1 MNKLENARK
10 TINQIDQEMAA
21 LYEKRMNAVQEVLAY
36 KKENG
41 LPVFDASREQEVIER
56 NLEHIQNPD
65 YKLFYKDFLH
75 HVMENSKDYQKT
87 LLSEDVVAYAGV
99 QGAFSQ
105 IMAQRL
111 YPENRKLNLKNF
123 DEVFKSVVEKKAQYG
138 VIPFENTNSG
148 SVGEVLDALLEYPVY
163 IQGIY
168 DLKVEQCLLGTMDAT
183 LKDIEWVYSKDQA
196 LWQAK
201 DFLKE
206 LGVQTVSYPNTAMA
220 AQYVASE
227 QDKTKAAIGAKE
239 NAQLYGLK
247 VLASQIE
254 AHTENT
260 TRFLVIGLEPLN
272 KGDRFSVIL
281 SVKHQSGSL
290 ARIIEIIARYHIN
303 MESIQSRPI
312 KGKPFEYF
320 FFIEMDGDLNN
331 AQACLK
337 DIEKNCESLKVLG
350 TYALGE
356 ENVVDATIGSLYNEQ
371 GSLVA
376 LDSVFSSLKSLD
388 NKVLAAYAASF
399 TGNDDFKDR
408 VYKWVLDGNSHLH
421 HEVIA
426 TPGGTGAVAMTIQ
439 ECLDVGQTVILPEI
453 AWGSYNLMA
462 QMNNLSVK
470 TYALFE
476 EDHFN
481 LTSFKE
487 TCEKVMKEQDKLV
500 IVINDPCHNPTGYS
514 LSSQEWKDVIAFL
527 NECSKTHKVVLLN
540 DIAYI
545 DFAYGQKLAK
555 EYFSVFDDISENMA
569 VIVAFS
575 LSKSMTSYGLRCG
588 AAIVM
593 AQTEDIIQELK
604 IVFEKD
610 ARATWSNINNGAMA
624 AFVDVMDHHLKEYD
638 QERLQYVALLKE
650 RSDLF
655 VKEANEVGLKHYPY
669 KEGFF
674 VTLSMD
680 NTTRDAYHEAL
691 MENHIYTVKVNK
703 GIRVAVCSLSLDKI
717 KGLAKK
723 MKDILDTIQ

>member
-36 KKENG
+36 KRENG

-260 TRFLVIGLEPLN
+260 TRFLVIGLEPRN

-350 TYALGE
+350 TYALG
-356 ENVVDATIGSLYNEQ
+356 G
-371 GSLVA
+371 
-376 LDSVFSSLKSLD
+376 K
-388 NKVLAAYAASF
+388 
-399 TGNDDFKDR
+399 
-408 VYKWVLDGNSHLH
+408 
-421 HEVIA
+421 
-426 TPGGTGAVAMTIQ
+426 
-439 ECLDVGQTVILPEI
+439 
-453 AWGSYNLMA
+453 
-462 QMNNLSVK
+462 
-470 TYALFE
+470 
-476 EDHFN
+476 
-481 LTSFKE
+481 
-487 TCEKVMKEQDKLV
+487 
-500 IVINDPCHNPTGYS
+500 
-514 LSSQEWKDVIAFL
+514 
-527 NECSKTHKVVLLN
+527 
-540 DIAYI
+540 
-545 DFAYGQKLAK
+545 
-555 EYFSVFDDISENMA
+555 
-569 VIVAFS
+569 
-575 LSKSMTSYGLRCG
+575 
-588 AAIVM
+588 
-593 AQTEDIIQELK
+593 
-604 IVFEKD
+604 
-610 ARATWSNINNGAMA
+610 
-624 AFVDVMDHHLKEYD
+624 
-638 QERLQYVALLKE
+638 
-650 RSDLF
+650 
-655 VKEANEVGLKHYPY
+655 
-669 KEGFF
+669 
-674 VTLSMD
+674 
-680 NTTRDAYHEAL
+680 
-691 MENHIYTVKVNK
+691 
-703 GIRVAVCSLSLDKI
+703 
-717 KGLAKK
+717 
-723 MKDILDTIQ
+723 

>member
-260 TRFLVIGLEPLN
+260 TRFLVIGLEPRN

-350 TYALGE
+350 TYALG
-356 ENVVDATIGSLYNEQ
+356 G
-371 GSLVA
+371 
-376 LDSVFSSLKSLD
+376 K
-388 NKVLAAYAASF
+388 
-399 TGNDDFKDR
+399 
-408 VYKWVLDGNSHLH
+408 
-421 HEVIA
+421 
-426 TPGGTGAVAMTIQ
+426 
-439 ECLDVGQTVILPEI
+439 
-453 AWGSYNLMA
+453 
-462 QMNNLSVK
+462 
-470 TYALFE
+470 
-476 EDHFN
+476 
-481 LTSFKE
+481 
-487 TCEKVMKEQDKLV
+487 
-500 IVINDPCHNPTGYS
+500 
-514 LSSQEWKDVIAFL
+514 
-527 NECSKTHKVVLLN
+527 
-540 DIAYI
+540 
-545 DFAYGQKLAK
+545 
-555 EYFSVFDDISENMA
+555 
-569 VIVAFS
+569 
-575 LSKSMTSYGLRCG
+575 
-588 AAIVM
+588 
-593 AQTEDIIQELK
+593 
-604 IVFEKD
+604 
-610 ARATWSNINNGAMA
+610 
-624 AFVDVMDHHLKEYD
+624 
-638 QERLQYVALLKE
+638 
-650 RSDLF
+650 
-655 VKEANEVGLKHYPY
+655 
-669 KEGFF
+669 
-674 VTLSMD
+674 
-680 NTTRDAYHEAL
+680 
-691 MENHIYTVKVNK
+691 
-703 GIRVAVCSLSLDKI
+703 
-717 KGLAKK
+717 
-723 MKDILDTIQ
+723 

>member
-41 LPVFDASREQEVIER
+41 HPVFDASREQEVIER

-201 DFLKE
+201 DFLKG

-260 TRFLVIGLEPLN
+260 TRFLVIGLEPRN

-350 TYALGE
+350 TYALG
-356 ENVVDATIGSLYNEQ
+356 G
-371 GSLVA
+371 
-376 LDSVFSSLKSLD
+376 K
-388 NKVLAAYAASF
+388 
-399 TGNDDFKDR
+399 
-408 VYKWVLDGNSHLH
+408 
-421 HEVIA
+421 
-426 TPGGTGAVAMTIQ
+426 
-439 ECLDVGQTVILPEI
+439 
-453 AWGSYNLMA
+453 
-462 QMNNLSVK
+462 
-470 TYALFE
+470 
-476 EDHFN
+476 
-481 LTSFKE
+481 
-487 TCEKVMKEQDKLV
+487 
-500 IVINDPCHNPTGYS
+500 
-514 LSSQEWKDVIAFL
+514 
-527 NECSKTHKVVLLN
+527 
-540 DIAYI
+540 
-545 DFAYGQKLAK
+545 
-555 EYFSVFDDISENMA
+555 
-569 VIVAFS
+569 
-575 LSKSMTSYGLRCG
+575 
-588 AAIVM
+588 
-593 AQTEDIIQELK
+593 
-604 IVFEKD
+604 
-610 ARATWSNINNGAMA
+610 
-624 AFVDVMDHHLKEYD
+624 
-638 QERLQYVALLKE
+638 
-650 RSDLF
+650 
-655 VKEANEVGLKHYPY
+655 
-669 KEGFF
+669 
-674 VTLSMD
+674 
-680 NTTRDAYHEAL
+680 
-691 MENHIYTVKVNK
+691 
-703 GIRVAVCSLSLDKI
+703 
-717 KGLAKK
+717 
-723 MKDILDTIQ
+723 

>member
-65 YKLFYKDFLH
+65 YKPFYKEFLH

-227 QDKTKAAIGAKE
+227 QNKTKAAIGAKE

-260 TRFLVIGLEPLN
+260 TRFLVIGLEPMN

-350 TYALGE
+350 TYALG
-356 ENVVDATIGSLYNEQ
+356 G
-371 GSLVA
+371 
-376 LDSVFSSLKSLD
+376 K
-388 NKVLAAYAASF
+388 
-399 TGNDDFKDR
+399 
-408 VYKWVLDGNSHLH
+408 
-421 HEVIA
+421 
-426 TPGGTGAVAMTIQ
+426 
-439 ECLDVGQTVILPEI
+439 
-453 AWGSYNLMA
+453 
-462 QMNNLSVK
+462 
-470 TYALFE
+470 
-476 EDHFN
+476 
-481 LTSFKE
+481 
-487 TCEKVMKEQDKLV
+487 
-500 IVINDPCHNPTGYS
+500 
-514 LSSQEWKDVIAFL
+514 
-527 NECSKTHKVVLLN
+527 
-540 DIAYI
+540 
-545 DFAYGQKLAK
+545 
-555 EYFSVFDDISENMA
+555 
-569 VIVAFS
+569 
-575 LSKSMTSYGLRCG
+575 
-588 AAIVM
+588 
-593 AQTEDIIQELK
+593 
-604 IVFEKD
+604 
-610 ARATWSNINNGAMA
+610 
-624 AFVDVMDHHLKEYD
+624 
-638 QERLQYVALLKE
+638 
-650 RSDLF
+650 
-655 VKEANEVGLKHYPY
+655 
-669 KEGFF
+669 
-674 VTLSMD
+674 
-680 NTTRDAYHEAL
+680 
-691 MENHIYTVKVNK
+691 
-703 GIRVAVCSLSLDKI
+703 
-717 KGLAKK
+717 
-723 MKDILDTIQ
+723 

>member
-56 NLEHIQNPD
+56 NLERIQNPD
-65 YKLFYKDFLH
+65 YKLFYKEFLH

-201 DFLKE
+201 DFLKG

-260 TRFLVIGLEPLN
+260 TRFLVIGLEPRN

-350 TYALGE
+350 TYALG
-356 ENVVDATIGSLYNEQ
+356 G
-371 GSLVA
+371 
-376 LDSVFSSLKSLD
+376 K
-388 NKVLAAYAASF
+388 
-399 TGNDDFKDR
+399 
-408 VYKWVLDGNSHLH
+408 
-421 HEVIA
+421 
-426 TPGGTGAVAMTIQ
+426 
-439 ECLDVGQTVILPEI
+439 
-453 AWGSYNLMA
+453 
-462 QMNNLSVK
+462 
-470 TYALFE
+470 
-476 EDHFN
+476 
-481 LTSFKE
+481 
-487 TCEKVMKEQDKLV
+487 
-500 IVINDPCHNPTGYS
+500 
-514 LSSQEWKDVIAFL
+514 
-527 NECSKTHKVVLLN
+527 
-540 DIAYI
+540 
-545 DFAYGQKLAK
+545 
-555 EYFSVFDDISENMA
+555 
-569 VIVAFS
+569 
-575 LSKSMTSYGLRCG
+575 
-588 AAIVM
+588 
-593 AQTEDIIQELK
+593 
-604 IVFEKD
+604 
-610 ARATWSNINNGAMA
+610 
-624 AFVDVMDHHLKEYD
+624 
-638 QERLQYVALLKE
+638 
-650 RSDLF
+650 
-655 VKEANEVGLKHYPY
+655 
-669 KEGFF
+669 
-674 VTLSMD
+674 
-680 NTTRDAYHEAL
+680 
-691 MENHIYTVKVNK
+691 
-703 GIRVAVCSLSLDKI
+703 
-717 KGLAKK
+717 
-723 MKDILDTIQ
+723 

>member
-1 MNKLENARK
+1 MSF
-10 TINQIDQEMAA
+10 
-21 LYEKRMNAVQEVLAY
+21 V
-36 KKENG
+36 KENVNRQ
-41 LPVFDASREQEVIER
+41 PIVDTVFAIV
-56 NLEHIQNPD
+56 
-65 YKLFYKDFLH
+65 
-75 HVMENSKDYQKT
+75 
-87 LLSEDVVAYAGV
+87 
-99 QGAFSQ
+99 
-105 IMAQRL
+105 
-111 YPENRKLNLKNF
+111 
-123 DEVFKSVVEKKAQYG
+123 KKA
-138 VIPFENTNSG
+138 
-148 SVGEVLDALLEYPVY
+148 
-163 IQGIY
+163 
-168 DLKVEQCLLGTMDAT
+168 
-183 LKDIEWVYSKDQA
+183 
-196 LWQAK
+196 
-201 DFLKE
+201 KE
-206 LGVQTVSYPNTAMA
+206 
-220 AQYVASE
+220 
-227 QDKTKAAIGAKE
+227 DK
-239 NAQLYGLK
+239 
-247 VLASQIE
+247 
-254 AHTENT
+254 
-260 TRFLVIGLEPLN
+260 
-272 KGDRFSVIL
+272 
-281 SVKHQSGSL
+281 
-290 ARIIEIIARYHIN
+290 
-303 MESIQSRPI
+303 
-312 KGKPFEYF
+312 
-320 FFIEMDGDLNN
+320 
-331 AQACLK
+331 
-337 DIEKNCESLKVLG
+337 EKI
-350 TYALGE
+350 GE

-408 VYKWVLDGNSHLH
+408 VYKWVLNGNSHLH

-439 ECLDVGQTVILPEI
+439 ECLDAGQTVILPEI

-481 LTSFKE
+481 LASFKE
-487 TCEKVMKEQDKLV
+487 TCEQVMKEQDKLV

-545 DFAYGQKLAK
+545 DFAYGQKQAK

-593 AQTEDIIQELK
+593 AQTEDIVQELK

-691 MENHIYTVKVNK
+691 MKNHIYTVKVNK
-703 GIRVAVCSLSLDKI
+703 GIRFAVCSLSLDKI

>member
-201 DFLKE
+201 DFLKG

-260 TRFLVIGLEPLN
+260 TRFLVIGLEPRN

-350 TYALGE
+350 TYALG
-356 ENVVDATIGSLYNEQ
+356 G
-371 GSLVA
+371 
-376 LDSVFSSLKSLD
+376 K
-388 NKVLAAYAASF
+388 
-399 TGNDDFKDR
+399 
-408 VYKWVLDGNSHLH
+408 
-421 HEVIA
+421 
-426 TPGGTGAVAMTIQ
+426 
-439 ECLDVGQTVILPEI
+439 
-453 AWGSYNLMA
+453 
-462 QMNNLSVK
+462 
-470 TYALFE
+470 
-476 EDHFN
+476 
-481 LTSFKE
+481 
-487 TCEKVMKEQDKLV
+487 
-500 IVINDPCHNPTGYS
+500 
-514 LSSQEWKDVIAFL
+514 
-527 NECSKTHKVVLLN
+527 
-540 DIAYI
+540 
-545 DFAYGQKLAK
+545 
-555 EYFSVFDDISENMA
+555 
-569 VIVAFS
+569 
-575 LSKSMTSYGLRCG
+575 
-588 AAIVM
+588 
-593 AQTEDIIQELK
+593 
-604 IVFEKD
+604 
-610 ARATWSNINNGAMA
+610 
-624 AFVDVMDHHLKEYD
+624 
-638 QERLQYVALLKE
+638 
-650 RSDLF
+650 
-655 VKEANEVGLKHYPY
+655 
-669 KEGFF
+669 
-674 VTLSMD
+674 
-680 NTTRDAYHEAL
+680 
-691 MENHIYTVKVNK
+691 
-703 GIRVAVCSLSLDKI
+703 
-717 KGLAKK
+717 
-723 MKDILDTIQ
+723 

>member
-1 MNKLENARK
+1 M
-10 TINQIDQEMAA
+10 
-21 LYEKRMNAVQEVLAY
+21 
-36 KKENG
+36 
-41 LPVFDASREQEVIER
+41 
-56 NLEHIQNPD
+56 
-65 YKLFYKDFLH
+65 
-75 HVMENSKDYQKT
+75 
-87 LLSEDVVAYAGV
+87 
-99 QGAFSQ
+99 
-105 IMAQRL
+105 
-111 YPENRKLNLKNF
+111 
-123 DEVFKSVVEKKAQYG
+123 
-138 VIPFENTNSG
+138 
-148 SVGEVLDALLEYPVY
+148 
-163 IQGIY
+163 
-168 DLKVEQCLLGTMDAT
+168 
-183 LKDIEWVYSKDQA
+183 
-196 LWQAK
+196 
-201 DFLKE
+201 
-206 LGVQTVSYPNTAMA
+206 
-220 AQYVASE
+220 
-227 QDKTKAAIGAKE
+227 
-239 NAQLYGLK
+239 
-247 VLASQIE
+247 
-254 AHTENT
+254 
-260 TRFLVIGLEPLN
+260 
-272 KGDRFSVIL
+272 
-281 SVKHQSGSL
+281 
-290 ARIIEIIARYHIN
+290 
-303 MESIQSRPI
+303 
-312 KGKPFEYF
+312 
-320 FFIEMDGDLNN
+320 
-331 AQACLK
+331 
-337 DIEKNCESLKVLG
+337 
-350 TYALGE
+350 
-356 ENVVDATIGSLYNEQ
+356 
-371 GSLVA
+371 
-376 LDSVFSSLKSLD
+376 
-388 NKVLAAYAASF
+388 
-399 TGNDDFKDR
+399 
-408 VYKWVLDGNSHLH
+408 
-421 HEVIA
+421 
-426 TPGGTGAVAMTIQ
+426 
-439 ECLDVGQTVILPEI
+439 DVGQTVILPEI

-703 GIRVAVCSLSLDKI
+703 GVAVCSLSLDKI

>member
-1 MNKLENARK
+1 MSF
-10 TINQIDQEMAA
+10 
-21 LYEKRMNAVQEVLAY
+21 V
-36 KKENG
+36 KENVNRQ
-41 LPVFDASREQEVIER
+41 PIVDTVFAIV
-56 NLEHIQNPD
+56 
-65 YKLFYKDFLH
+65 
-75 HVMENSKDYQKT
+75 
-87 LLSEDVVAYAGV
+87 
-99 QGAFSQ
+99 
-105 IMAQRL
+105 
-111 YPENRKLNLKNF
+111 
-123 DEVFKSVVEKKAQYG
+123 KKA
-138 VIPFENTNSG
+138 
-148 SVGEVLDALLEYPVY
+148 
-163 IQGIY
+163 
-168 DLKVEQCLLGTMDAT
+168 
-183 LKDIEWVYSKDQA
+183 
-196 LWQAK
+196 
-201 DFLKE
+201 KE
-206 LGVQTVSYPNTAMA
+206 
-220 AQYVASE
+220 
-227 QDKTKAAIGAKE
+227 DK
-239 NAQLYGLK
+239 
-247 VLASQIE
+247 
-254 AHTENT
+254 
-260 TRFLVIGLEPLN
+260 
-272 KGDRFSVIL
+272 
-281 SVKHQSGSL
+281 
-290 ARIIEIIARYHIN
+290 
-303 MESIQSRPI
+303 
-312 KGKPFEYF
+312 
-320 FFIEMDGDLNN
+320 
-331 AQACLK
+331 
-337 DIEKNCESLKVLG
+337 EKI
-350 TYALGE
+350 GE

-408 VYKWVLDGNSHLH
+408 VYKWVLNGNSHLH

-439 ECLDVGQTVILPEI
+439 ECLDAGQTVILPEI

-487 TCEKVMKEQDKLV
+487 TCEQVMKEQDKLV

-593 AQTEDIIQELK
+593 AQTEDIVQELK

-624 AFVDVMDHHLKEYD
+624 AFVDVMDHH
-638 QERLQYVALLKE
+638 
-650 RSDLF
+650 
-655 VKEANEVGLKHYPY
+655 
-669 KEGFF
+669 
-674 VTLSMD
+674 
-680 NTTRDAYHEAL
+680 
-691 MENHIYTVKVNK
+691 
-703 GIRVAVCSLSLDKI
+703 
-717 KGLAKK
+717 
-723 MKDILDTIQ
+723 

>member
-65 YKLFYKDFLH
+65 YKLFYKEFLH

-260 TRFLVIGLEPLN
+260 TRFLVIG
-272 KGDRFSVIL
+272 
-281 SVKHQSGSL
+281 
-290 ARIIEIIARYHIN
+290 
-303 MESIQSRPI
+303 
-312 KGKPFEYF
+312 
-320 FFIEMDGDLNN
+320 
-331 AQACLK
+331 
-337 DIEKNCESLKVLG
+337 
-350 TYALGE
+350 
-356 ENVVDATIGSLYNEQ
+356 
-371 GSLVA
+371 
-376 LDSVFSSLKSLD
+376 
-388 NKVLAAYAASF
+388 
-399 TGNDDFKDR
+399 
-408 VYKWVLDGNSHLH
+408 
-421 HEVIA
+421 
-426 TPGGTGAVAMTIQ
+426 
-439 ECLDVGQTVILPEI
+439 
-453 AWGSYNLMA
+453 
-462 QMNNLSVK
+462 
-470 TYALFE
+470 
-476 EDHFN
+476 
-481 LTSFKE
+481 
-487 TCEKVMKEQDKLV
+487 
-500 IVINDPCHNPTGYS
+500 
-514 LSSQEWKDVIAFL
+514 
-527 NECSKTHKVVLLN
+527 
-540 DIAYI
+540 
-545 DFAYGQKLAK
+545 
-555 EYFSVFDDISENMA
+555 
-569 VIVAFS
+569 
-575 LSKSMTSYGLRCG
+575 
-588 AAIVM
+588 
-593 AQTEDIIQELK
+593 
-604 IVFEKD
+604 
-610 ARATWSNINNGAMA
+610 
-624 AFVDVMDHHLKEYD
+624 
-638 QERLQYVALLKE
+638 
-650 RSDLF
+650 
-655 VKEANEVGLKHYPY
+655 
-669 KEGFF
+669 
-674 VTLSMD
+674 
-680 NTTRDAYHEAL
+680 
-691 MENHIYTVKVNK
+691 
-703 GIRVAVCSLSLDKI
+703 
-717 KGLAKK
+717 
-723 MKDILDTIQ
+723 

>member
-65 YKLFYKDFLH
+65 YKLFYKEFLH

-201 DFLKE
+201 DFLKG

-260 TRFLVIGLEPLN
+260 TRFLVIGLEPRN

-350 TYALGE
+350 TYALG
-356 ENVVDATIGSLYNEQ
+356 G
-371 GSLVA
+371 
-376 LDSVFSSLKSLD
+376 K
-388 NKVLAAYAASF
+388 
-399 TGNDDFKDR
+399 
-408 VYKWVLDGNSHLH
+408 
-421 HEVIA
+421 
-426 TPGGTGAVAMTIQ
+426 
-439 ECLDVGQTVILPEI
+439 
-453 AWGSYNLMA
+453 
-462 QMNNLSVK
+462 
-470 TYALFE
+470 
-476 EDHFN
+476 
-481 LTSFKE
+481 
-487 TCEKVMKEQDKLV
+487 
-500 IVINDPCHNPTGYS
+500 
-514 LSSQEWKDVIAFL
+514 
-527 NECSKTHKVVLLN
+527 
-540 DIAYI
+540 
-545 DFAYGQKLAK
+545 
-555 EYFSVFDDISENMA
+555 
-569 VIVAFS
+569 
-575 LSKSMTSYGLRCG
+575 
-588 AAIVM
+588 
-593 AQTEDIIQELK
+593 
-604 IVFEKD
+604 
-610 ARATWSNINNGAMA
+610 
-624 AFVDVMDHHLKEYD
+624 
-638 QERLQYVALLKE
+638 
-650 RSDLF
+650 
-655 VKEANEVGLKHYPY
+655 
-669 KEGFF
+669 
-674 VTLSMD
+674 
-680 NTTRDAYHEAL
+680 
-691 MENHIYTVKVNK
+691 
-703 GIRVAVCSLSLDKI
+703 
-717 KGLAKK
+717 
-723 MKDILDTIQ
+723 

>member
-148 SVGEVLDALLEYPVY
+148 SVGEVLDALLEYSVY

-260 TRFLVIGLEPLN
+260 TRFLVIGLEPMS
-272 KGDRFSVIL
+272 KGNRFSVIL

-350 TYALGE
+350 TYALG
-356 ENVVDATIGSLYNEQ
+356 G
-371 GSLVA
+371 
-376 LDSVFSSLKSLD
+376 K
-388 NKVLAAYAASF
+388 
-399 TGNDDFKDR
+399 
-408 VYKWVLDGNSHLH
+408 
-421 HEVIA
+421 
-426 TPGGTGAVAMTIQ
+426 
-439 ECLDVGQTVILPEI
+439 
-453 AWGSYNLMA
+453 
-462 QMNNLSVK
+462 
-470 TYALFE
+470 
-476 EDHFN
+476 
-481 LTSFKE
+481 
-487 TCEKVMKEQDKLV
+487 
-500 IVINDPCHNPTGYS
+500 
-514 LSSQEWKDVIAFL
+514 
-527 NECSKTHKVVLLN
+527 
-540 DIAYI
+540 
-545 DFAYGQKLAK
+545 
-555 EYFSVFDDISENMA
+555 
-569 VIVAFS
+569 
-575 LSKSMTSYGLRCG
+575 
-588 AAIVM
+588 
-593 AQTEDIIQELK
+593 
-604 IVFEKD
+604 
-610 ARATWSNINNGAMA
+610 
-624 AFVDVMDHHLKEYD
+624 
-638 QERLQYVALLKE
+638 
-650 RSDLF
+650 
-655 VKEANEVGLKHYPY
+655 
-669 KEGFF
+669 
-674 VTLSMD
+674 
-680 NTTRDAYHEAL
+680 
-691 MENHIYTVKVNK
+691 
-703 GIRVAVCSLSLDKI
+703 
-717 KGLAKK
+717 
-723 MKDILDTIQ
+723 